1 MGQHNRLYFQSNLLG
16 VNGINRAGESNMSE
30 KCSQTTDGREGY
42 RLIFD
47 LPPRMNVV
55 SNSNEQSKKSTVNA
69 NTKEGFYL
77 KQMKRSS
84 EVHNVIGTKL
94 KGDGSLSVNRNPLNG
109 FLREVLACVKPKV

>member
-1 MGQHNRLYFQSNLLG
+1 MGQHNRLYFQTDLLG
-16 VNGINRAGESNMSE
+16 LGGIDRTDESRISE
-30 KCSQTTDGREGY
+30 RHSSTSDGRDGY

-47 LPPRMNVV
+47 LPPRMDLV
-55 SNSNEQSKKSTVNA
+55 SNLNEQSKKSTVNA
-69 NTKEGFYL
+69 NANEGFYL

-84 EVHNVIGTKL
+84 KELNVIGTKL